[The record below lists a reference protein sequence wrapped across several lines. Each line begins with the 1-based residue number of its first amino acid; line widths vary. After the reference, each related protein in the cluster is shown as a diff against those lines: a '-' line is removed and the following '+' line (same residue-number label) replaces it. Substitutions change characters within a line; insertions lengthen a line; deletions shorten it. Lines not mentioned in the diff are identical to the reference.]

1 MRSELRA
8 THVQKGLT
16 MRLSA
21 LALCFAACLALAV
34 SGCAHSSKTGEVDA
48 ASECATE
55 CSSAKTECSSAAKA
69 ECAEMKKECSAAK
82 TECSA
87 TPE

>member
-21 LALCFAACLALAV
+21 LALCFVACLALAV
-34 SGCAHSSKTGEVDA
+34 SGCAHSSKSGEVDA
-48 ASECATE
+48 ASSCASE
-55 CSSAKTECSSAAKA
+55 CSSAKSECSSAAKA
-69 ECAEMKKECSAAK
+69 ECAESKKECSAAK
-82 TECSA
+82 TECTAS
-87 TPE
+87 PE